1 MASEEKVTIVYRER
15 PSTGAAMALVSMA
28 FSLVAIFTP
37 LATLSLPF
45 ALILAVAAFVKGAI
59 SLSFVGLCTS
69 ILAGFFLVMGYVTSP
84 IALAIHLAFL
94 GRLVGG
100 NL

>member
-1 MASEEKVTIVYRER
+1 MASEEKVTVVYRER

-37 LATLSLPF
+37 LATLTLPF
-45 ALILAVAAFVKGAI
+45 ALVLTVAAFVQGTI
-59 SLSFVGLCTS
+59 SLSFLGLCTS

-84 IALAIHLAFL
+84 LALTIHLAFL
-94 GRLVGG
+94 GRLMGG